1 MITIDG
7 TLTIAEV
14 VAVARDRERVELD
27 PTARDAIERSHRE
40 VESIVRSD
48 ASVYGVTT
56 GLGDLQDE
64 PVSPAELK
72 ALQRN
77 LVRSHA
83 TTVGTEL
90 PVDVVRAS
98 LLVRAN
104 ALAHGL
110 SGVSPALVERLLAFL
125 NEGIHPVIPIEGST
139 DDLGAAA
146 HIGLA
151 LIGDGTV
158 TVDGEKRDAAE
169 ALEQAG
175 LDGYELRPKEGLAIA
190 SGTPIMT
197 ALAALGVSDAQR
209 LVRTAD
215 LAAGWTFA
223 LVGHSPSAF
232 DERVFE
238 ARPYDGQRTTAR
250 NVRALLPEDGSRSYT
265 TQDPLSLRCIPQV
278 HGTVRDA
285 LSFVHQTITTELQS
299 ATDNPL
305 IYPDGTVLSCGNF
318 NGQPISSAVDL
329 LSSTLA
335 KLGRMSERRTNAL
348 VTADDGSAFL
358 ADDPGV
364 ESGMMI
370 AHYSAAGLAADITGE
385 QRISERSAIVS
396 GGQEDVHSMGT
407 LAARRLTSTIEQ
419 LERIVAIELLCAA
432 RRSLLDAEPTLS
444 PPLESAAATLETAVG
459 VPRGDEPLTERIRRT
474 ADLIRDEEL
483 LDAVA
488 DTDIR
493 LR

>member
-27 PTARDAIERSHRE
+27 PAARDAIERSHRA
-40 VESIVRSD
+40 VESIVRSE
-48 ASVYGVTT
+48 ATVYGVTT

-64 PVSPAELK
+64 TVSPAELE

-83 TTVGTEL
+83 MTVGTEL
-90 PVDVVRAS
+90 SVDVVRAS

-125 NEGIHPVIPIEGST
+125 NERIHPVIPIEGST

-151 LIGDGTV
+151 VIGEGTV
-158 TVDGEKRDAAE
+158 MVDGKKRDAAA

-175 LDGYELRPKEGLAIA
+175 LEEYTLQPKEGLAIA

-197 ALAALGVSDAQR
+197 ALAALAVSDAER
-209 LVRTAD
+209 LIQTTD
-215 LAAGWTFA
+215 LVAGWTFA
-223 LVGHSPSAF
+223 LIGNSPSAF
-232 DERVFE
+232 DKRVFE
-238 ARPYDGQRTTAR
+238 ARPYDGQRVTAR
-250 NVRALLPEDGSRSYT
+250 NIRALLSADESQSYT

-285 LSFVHQTITTELQS
+285 LSFVRRTIVTELQS

-305 IYPDGTVLSCGNF
+305 IYPDGTILSCGNF

-335 KLGRMSERRTNAL
+335 KLGRMSERRTNEL
-348 VTADDGSAFL
+348 VTTDGGSAFL

-370 AHYSAAGLAADITGE
+370 AHYSAAGLAADVTGE
-385 QRISERSAIVS
+385 QRLSERSAIVS
-396 GGQEDVHSMGT
+396 DGQEDVHSMGT
-407 LAARRLTSTIEQ
+407 LAARRLASTIEQ

-432 RRSLLDAEPTLS
+432 RRSLLDAESELS
-444 PPLESAAATLETAVG
+444 PPLKAAATTLETAVG
-459 VPRGDEPLTERIRRT
+459 VPRGDEPLTDRIHRT
-474 ADLIRDEEL
+474 TNLIRNRDL
-483 LDAVA
+483 LDAIA
-488 DTDIR
+488 DTDAS